1 MGEHYHDGVSGSA
14 GRLQEKAH
22 DPLPLASPPVPLYP
36 SRMLKRL
43 YDWMMGMA
51 GDGRA
56 PWALAFV
63 SFIESSVFP
72 IPPDVMLIPMVLS
85 RRDKAWHYA
94 TLATIASVLGGILGY
109 AIGYYLYDAVGLPIL
124 KFYGREGTLDGFI
137 QFVHDWGVPAIII
150 KGMTPIPF
158 KVVTIA
164 AGVAK
169 MNLPAFIGA
178 SIIARALRF
187 YLVAGLLYW
196 FGEPIRAFIEKRLAL
211 VTTIF
216 VISLVAGFV
225 LLKFLF

>member
-1 MGEHYHDGVSGSA
+1 
-14 GRLQEKAH
+14 
-22 DPLPLASPPVPLYP
+22 
-36 SRMLKRL
+36 
-43 YDWMMGMA
+43 
-51 GDGRA
+51 
-56 PWALAFV
+56 
-63 SFIESSVFP
+63 
-72 IPPDVMLIPMVLS
+72 MLIPMILS
-85 RRDKAWHYA
+85 RREMAWRYA
-94 TLATIASVLGGILGY
+94 SIATIASVLGGILGY

-124 KFYGREGTLDGFI
+124 KFYGREGALDGFI